1 MLKKDVIAMT
11 YVNTDHSKI
20 NQKRLEIIEKGY
32 VSRRDIC
39 EFIPCSY
46 NKARKIWNTIT
57 SNIHKEGFE
66 QIDDNIML
74 AGRLLNYLGLSE
86 EKIKAAIE
94 KENRQTASLKT
105 GRYGVL

>member
-1 MLKKDVIAMT
+1 MT

-39 EFIPCSY
+39 EFVPCSY
-46 NKARKIWNTIT
+46 NKARKIWNLIT
-57 SNIHKEGFE
+57 SNIEKEGFE
-66 QIDDNIML
+66 RIDDNIML
-74 AGRLLNYLGLSE
+74 ANRLLQYLGLSE
-86 EKIKAAIE
+86 EKIKAAIQKE
-94 KENRQTASLKT
+94 KSQTSPLKT